1 MNKIIPMRYLLVFA
15 TFTLSLILYIDRVC
29 ISAAKSAISSDM
41 RFTDTQ
47 MGWVM
52 SAFALGY
59 ALMQIPSG
67 LMSDRYGPRGV
78 LTVIV
83 GVWSVFT
90 ALTGAVKG
98 LISMLT
104 VRFLFGAGEAGA
116 FPGIS
121 RSVYSWFPVK
131 ERGIVTGIN
140 FSGSRLGAAFA
151 FPLVAWMVSYFGWRT
166 SFYLMGAVGVLWA
179 VFWYFWFRNDPKDH
193 PGISETEKD
202 YIVANRQQSK
212 DEKEEDAGFSAK
224 AMFKSK
230 NVWLAMFQYFSTNF
244 ITFFCLTWMFPY
256 LQDRFGMSAL
266 ETGGYAMIPLIFG
279 AFGNWVSGSMVD
291 YIYRKGNW
299 KQSRSIPAI
308 AGFALVI
315 IGIAGIVSVNGV
327 LPAVIFLSLAVFGAD
342 MVLSPSWSLCVDI
355 GKSYSGTV
363 SGTMNMAG
371 NIGSFITGIAFPYL
385 ALWTGTSNTFFVIAG
400 IMAMF
405 SIGCW
410 LAIDPSKPIAQND

>member
-1 MNKIIPMRYLLVFA
+1 MKTMIPTRYLLVFA
-15 TFTLSLILYIDRVC
+15 TFMLTLILYIDRVC
-29 ISAAKSAISSDM
+29 ISAAKGAISDDLGFS
-41 RFTDTQ
+41 DTQ

-67 LMSDRYGPRGV
+67 LMSDRYGPRKI

-83 GVWSVFT
+83 GVWSLFT

-98 LISMLT
+98 LFSMLT

-121 RSVYSWFPVK
+121 RSVYSWFPVR

-151 FPLVAWMVSYFGWRT
+151 FPLVAWMVAYFGWRT
-166 SFYLMGAVGVLWA
+166 SFYIMGGAGVVWA
-179 VFWYFWFRNDPKDH
+179 AFWYFWFRDDPKDH
-193 PGISETEKD
+193 KGISEDEKT
-202 YIVANRQQSK
+202 YILSNRQQSEK
-212 DEKEEDAGFSAK
+212 DDESEGFSAS
-224 AMFKSK
+224 ALFGSR

-256 LQDRFGMSAL
+256 LQDRFDLSAM
-266 ETGGYAMIPLIFG
+266 ETGGYAMIPLILG

-291 YIYRKGNW
+291 YIYRKGDW
-299 KQSRSIPAI
+299 KRSRSIPAI
-308 AGFALVI
+308 SGFILVI
-315 IGIAGIVSVNGV
+315 IGIAGILTVNDV
-327 LPAVIFLSLAVFGAD
+327 LPAVIFLSVAVFGAD

-355 GKSYSGTV
+355 GKNYSGTV

-371 NIGSFITGIAFPYL
+371 NIGSFITGLAFPYL
-385 ALWTGTSNTFFVIAG
+385 ALWTGSNSSFFIIAG
-400 IMAMF
+400 IMAVI

-410 LAIDPSKPIAQND
+410 LAIDPSKPIVTHE